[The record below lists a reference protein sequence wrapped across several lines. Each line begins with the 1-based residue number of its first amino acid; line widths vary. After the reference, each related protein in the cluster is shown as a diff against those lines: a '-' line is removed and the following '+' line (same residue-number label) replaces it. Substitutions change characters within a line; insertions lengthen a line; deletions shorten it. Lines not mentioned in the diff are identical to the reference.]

1 VKLVSLWSNRYSLP
15 SDAGEIMLHK
25 DKHTHGHGK
34 QEKPSSGHDFFGHGD
49 AIRAALD
56 RRLPRKAIRALDV
69 GTGFGRNAVFLA
81 HHLARGSHVLSV
93 DPSEGSLKQGE
104 EAVKAAGLGGRV
116 TMVSGVAEAL
126 PFADDTFDVAIAV
139 MLFHHLVDLVPALRE
154 MARVTRLGGKLLLAD
169 WAPTAHLL
177 PFAVEHRAEDFF
189 TARAVVNV
197 LREIGLAP
205 DAEQHPEWYVI
216 EGVKS

>member
-1 VKLVSLWSNRYSLP
+1 
-15 SDAGEIMLHK
+15 MLHK
-25 DKHTHGHGK
+25 DKHVHGQDHGK
-34 QEKPSSGHDFFGHGD
+34 SEKPSSGHDFFGRGD

-56 RRLPRKAIRALDV
+56 RRLPKNAIRALDV

-81 HHLARGSHVLSV
+81 HHLAKGSHVWSV
-93 DPSEGSLKQGE
+93 DPSEGSLKRGE
-104 EAVKAAGLGGRV
+104 DAVRAAGLGGRV
-116 TMVSGVAEAL
+116 TMVSGVAEGL
-126 PFADDTFDVAIAV
+126 PFADDTFDVTVTV

-154 MARVTRLGGKLLLAD
+154 MSRVTRMGGKLLLAD

-177 PFAVEHRAEDFF
+177 PFAIEHRAEDFF

-205 DAEQHPEWYVI
+205 EAVQHPEWYVI